1 MPGKCK
7 NCGGTGKIG
16 CSCTGEKRSE
26 PADSI
31 CPKCGGSGM
40 QDCPSCKGSG
50 MESL

>member
-7 NCGGTGKIG
+7 NCGGTGKVE
-16 CSCTGEKRSE
+16 CNCTGGKGIK
-26 PADSI
+26 AAQAG

-40 QDCPSCKGSG
+40 QVCPSCKGSG